1 MPVAHN
7 HLSYVKASR
16 PDWPRGLNFGL
27 GLASVLL
34 TWPRKCAIQCKTIL
48 VVSIL
53 WLYHCNIH
61 YKDVVKHSNVG
72 HNSCMCSWHCHHV
85 FLFRN
90 IYMWLASTLASA
102 FKTWPWPQPCG
113 SDLDL
118 GIRVLASFNITE
130 SHTQTVGQKF
140 NYVLLALSPCVLS
153 TWPALTLALKTWLW
167 SRTWRFGLIL
177 SV

>member
-1 MPVAHN
+1 LGRIAKPVVSPLMPVAHN

-16 PDWPRGLNFGL
+16 PDWPRGLNFGLGL

-72 HNSCMCSWHCHHV
+72 HNSCMRSWHCHHV

-90 IYMWLASTLASA
+90 IYMWLAST
-102 FKTWPWPQPCG
+102 FKTWPWPRP
-113 SDLDL
+113 LRL
-118 GIRVLASFNITE
+118 GLGLNLV
-130 SHTQTVGQKF
+130 V
-140 NYVLLALSPCVLS
+140 
-153 TWPALTLALKTWLW
+153 LTLTSASEFLPHLTSLNHIHRPWDKNSIMCCWHYRHVFYLPG
-167 SRTWRFGLIL
+167 RP
-177 SV
+177 